1 MSSADPTVRPS
12 ALVAMKAGT
21 DVVTV
26 STAGTAVEA
35 VDSEFTLV
43 HTTDKFGDWF
53 SFDVSTGRLKC
64 LKKIKRAKVT
74 IQGAGVTSATADIMH
89 VEVGIDGAEAGNTR
103 TLLEATAGIEITF
116 CLVDILTD
124 IAKDAEI
131 SVMFDAAANGDAI
144 TLSDLSLAVEVLELA
159 GLG

>member
-1 MSSADPTVRPS
+1 MSSPNPTVRPS

-21 DVVTV
+21 DVATVT
-26 STAGTAVEA
+26 TAGTPVEV

-43 HTTDKFGDWF
+43 HATEDPGAWF

-64 LKKIKRAKVT
+64 LKKIKRLKVT
-74 IQGAGVTSATADIMH
+74 IAGSGVTSATADIMH
-89 VEVGIDGAEAGNTR
+89 IEVGVDGAEAGNTR

-116 CLVDILTD
+116 NHVDILSD
-124 IAKDAEI
+124 LAKDAEI
-131 SVMFDAAANGDAI
+131 SVMVDAAANGDEF
-144 TLSDLSLAVEVLELA
+144 TFSDLCLMVESLELS